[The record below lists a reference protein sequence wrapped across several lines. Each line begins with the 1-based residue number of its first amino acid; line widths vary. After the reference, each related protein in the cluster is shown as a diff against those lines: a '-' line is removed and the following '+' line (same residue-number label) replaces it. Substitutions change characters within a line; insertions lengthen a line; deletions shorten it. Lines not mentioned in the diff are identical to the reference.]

1 MKIGIEHKKEKCP
14 RCGSMKILTLGW
26 DQMCCVCDWDNSR
39 LLVNLG
45 QLDNPFEAVKQQ
57 FGNGVGFE
65 IAADD
70 EIEKQIDDEVAT
82 QILMDLP
89 SRRIA

>member
-14 RCGSMKILTLGW
+14 RCGSKKILTLGW

-57 FGNGVGFE
+57 FGHCAGFE
-65 IAADD
+65 TVSNN
-70 EIEKQIDDEVAT
+70 EIEKQTDDEIAKQVLT
-82 QILMDLP
+82 DIP